1 MKRLTLATALFLAV
15 ILGLAPAGHA
25 HRVNI
30 FAYVDGDTIVTESGY
45 SRTSR
50 VYDGKVEVFDNATGA
65 LLLSGDTDTEGRFT
79 FPIPEQARTGS
90 MDLKLLLT
98 AGTGHQADWV
108 VKGSEIK
115 NAETPADAATTD
127 QASAAPAVAPAVTPS
142 TAEAQPA
149 AEAGDRSGLSE
160 AQVARIE
167 AAVRREL
174 APVKQMLAELSQP
187 GPGVTEIAGGIGYI
201 LGIFGIAAYMK
212 SRSPRKDRS

>member
-1 MKRLTLATALFLAV
+1 MKRLTLSTALFLAV
-15 ILGLAPAGHA
+15 ILGLAPASYA

-30 FAYVDGDTIVTESGY
+30 FAYVDGDSIVTESGY

-50 VYDGKVEVFDNATGA
+50 VYDGKVEVFDAATGA
-65 LLLSGDTDTEGRFT
+65 LFLSGDTDTEGRFT
-79 FPIPEQARTGS
+79 FPIPEQARNGS

-115 NAETPADAATTD
+115 NAETPADIATTD
-127 QASAAPAVAPAVTPS
+127 QPPAPPTEAPS
-142 TAEAQPA
+142 TAEAQPVA
-149 AEAGDRSGLSE
+149 TAGGQPGLSE
-160 AQVARIE
+160 AQIARIE
-167 AAVRREL
+167 SAVHREL

-201 LGIFGIAAYMK
+201 LGIFGIVAYMK

>member
-1 MKRLTLATALFLAV
+1 MKRLTLATVFFLAV

-50 VYDGKVEVFDNATGA
+50 VYDGKVEVFDVATGA
-65 LLLSGDTDTEGRFT
+65 LLLSGDTDTEGHFT
-79 FPIPEQARTGS
+79 FPIPEQARNGS

-108 VKGSEIK
+108 VKGSEIR
-115 NAETPADAATTD
+115 NAETPADPATAD
-127 QASAAPAVAPAVTPS
+127 QTPPAPAETPS

-149 AEAGDRSGLSE
+149 AVANGQSGLSE

-167 AAVRREL
+167 SAVHREL